1 MMKQENG
8 HNMKKYISLKKCK
21 NVGKKKT
28 LIKGQVIHK
37 NA

>member
-1 MMKQENG
+1 MMKQENW
-8 HNMKKYISLKKCK
+8 HNMKEYISLK